1 MIKPIGAVSL
11 LFSGLLTLYL
21 LIRNTKQTVSS
32 WFIIY
37 APALCAFAIWAAKNL
52 FLSGYPLYPLP
63 TFAMPFDW
71 AMPFGSVND
80 NYLTVLAWARMSG
93 PGYRQSLENGF
104 FYWFI
109 PWLINYLKSKPF
121 LMLAVL
127 PSFISLLLWF
137 FVARYVKIKKA
148 LYFFIWT
155 FLSIFYW
162 FMTAPDLRF
171 GIGFFWLWLGTAFL
185 FLAPDAPL
193 IEITNFWKN
202 QKIRIAFFYFW
213 GLGILGGIGFN
224 AISSKRDLFF
234 IGTIPSRPVREYT
247 VDTVLPYNVWIP
259 LDPEDDRTGNS
270 PLPSAPSAP
279 GNNLEM
285 REPGNLGKG
294 FRVRPR

>member
-37 APALCAFAIWAAKNL
+37 APALCAFAIWVIKNL

-63 TFAMPFDW
+63 VFAMPFDW
-71 AMPFGSVND
+71 AMPFGSVNG
-80 NYLTVLAWARMSG
+80 NYLGVIAWARMPG
-93 PGYRQSLENGF
+93 PGAEQSLENGF

-109 PWLINYLKSKPF
+109 PWLITNLKSKAF
-121 LMLAVL
+121 LALAVL
-127 PSFISLLLWF
+127 PSFLSLLFWF

-155 FLSIFYW
+155 LFSIFYW
-162 FMTAPDLRF
+162 FWTAPDLRF
-171 GIGFFWLWLGTAFL
+171 GDGFFWVWLGTAFL
-185 FLAPDAPL
+185 FLVKDSPVF
-193 IEITNFWKN
+193 EIANFWKN
-202 QKIRIAFFYFW
+202 PKIRIAFFCFW
-213 GLGILGGIGFN
+213 GLGILGGIGFS
-224 AISSKRDLFF
+224 AISSEKDLFF
-234 IGTIPSRPVREYT
+234 VGTIPSRPVREYT

-270 PLPSAPSAP
+270 PLPSAPHAP
-279 GNNLEM
+279 TNLEM

-294 FRVRPR
+294 FRVRH